1 MKLLTFCFKF
11 QTLERI
17 LRVGKSEITGENTL
31 NGDFV
36 DIEDN
41 YELFKDKKKLV
52 VVFLKFCDPC
62 FNP

>member
-41 YELFKDKKKLV
+41 YELFKDKKELV